1 MEWFNNELP
10 LRNPHLLEYK
20 KFEPLAKVIEVQQ
33 EKNFLARTGM
43 IQLAMQLR
51 S

>member
-1 MEWFNNELP
+1 VQSSPSSNKE
-10 LRNPHLLEYK
+10 
-20 KFEPLAKVIEVQQ
+20 FEAMDEIVEVQQ
-33 EKNFLARTGM
+33 EEENFGMDGM